1 MTDEADDLIRGT
13 VDLHFHSAPS
23 PFPRRMDP
31 VEAAHHFDEHGFKAV
46 VLKSHHHNTVMDVL
60 TIQRS
65 VLDKLRVKVF
75 GGIALNGLVGGL
87 NPRAVEMSL
96 RMGGRIVWFPT
107 MSSPAHIAHHA
118 DGSASGF
125 PTATMKLMPEA
136 ENSVLDGD
144 GKLKPQVHQIIE
156 LIKEED
162 AILSSGHMPPV
173 EIFEVFKAA
182 RAAGVQKLLVQHPD
196 FIVDLSHDQACEL
209 ARMGA
214 FIEHETNMWAHN
226 RPERPIGK
234 LVDWIKVVGAEHT
247 TLGSDTGQATS
258 PLPSEVF
265 GRVAHA
271 LVENGV
277 AERDVRRMLSDN
289 PSALLGVD

>member
-1 MTDEADDLIRGT
+1 MDDLIKGT
-13 VDLHFHSAPS
+13 VDLHYHSAPS

-31 VEAAHHFDEHGFKAV
+31 VEAAHHFDENGFKAV

-60 TIQRS
+60 TIQKS

-96 RMGGRIVWFPT
+96 RMGGKIVWFPT

-118 DGSASGF
+118 DGTVSGF
-125 PTATMKLMPEA
+125 PTATIKLMPEA
-136 ENSVLDGD
+136 PNSVFDED
-144 GKLKPQVHQIIE
+144 GKLKPDVHQIIE
-156 LIKEED
+156 LIREED
-162 AILSSGHMPPV
+162 AILNSGHMPPV
-173 EIFEVFKAA
+173 EIFAVFKAA
-182 RAAGVQKLLVQHPD
+182 REAGVEKMLVAHPD
-196 FIVDLSHDQACEL
+196 FIVNLSHEQACEL

-214 FIEHETNMWAHN
+214 FIEHETNMWAHD

-234 LVDWIKVVGAEHT
+234 LVDWIRAVGPEHT

-258 PLPSEVF
+258 PTAAEVF
-265 GRVAHA
+265 GKVAHL

-289 PSALLGVD
+289 PGSLLGVS

>member
-1 MTDEADDLIRGT
+1 MDELIRDT
-13 VDLHFHSAPS
+13 VDLHYHSAPS

-65 VLDKLRVKVF
+65 VLDKLRVKVY

-96 RMGGRIVWFPT
+96 RMGGKVVWFPT

-118 DGSASGF
+118 DGTASGF
-125 PTATMKLMPEA
+125 PTATMKLRPETV
-136 ENSVLDGD
+136 NSVFAED
-144 GKLKPQVHQIIE
+144 GKLKPEVHDIIQ

-173 EIFEVFKAA
+173 EIFAVFKAA
-182 RAAGVQKLLVQHPD
+182 REVGVEKLLVAHPD
-196 FIVDLSHDQACEL
+196 FIVDVSHDQACEL
-209 ARMGA
+209 ASMGA
-214 FIEHETNMWAHN
+214 FIEHEANMWARN
-226 RPERPIGK
+226 RPERPIEN
-234 LVDWIKVVGAEHT
+234 LVAWIRDVGPEHT
-247 TLGSDTGQATS
+247 TIGSDTGQATS
-258 PLPSEVF
+258 PTAAEVF
-265 GRVAHA
+265 GNVAHL

-289 PSALLGVD
+289 PGSLLGVN